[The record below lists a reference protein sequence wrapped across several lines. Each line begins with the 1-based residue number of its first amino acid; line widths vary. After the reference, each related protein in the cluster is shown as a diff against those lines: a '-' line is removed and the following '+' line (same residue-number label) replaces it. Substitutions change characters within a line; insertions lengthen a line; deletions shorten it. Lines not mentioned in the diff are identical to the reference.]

1 MIVFIWNPLS
11 QATVWQCKGELHNNA
26 NIGRSLLLQRFC
38 TILVKPFSTTHPTL
52 FFRQTFPNVMSHEH
66 LFQAFCPFLWTK
78 NDTKICFRHK
88 VLLETWVIGVL
99 MACLQWFSVLSYS
112 PLSSSRKYY
121 TWLIFL
127 YLVMYRNK
135 WKIWSLLCF
144 FIFRPI
150 YFQAVIIGWN
160 TLIKNV
166 YFLSKVCLTQKYIL
180 GLPFFKKS
188 FEPAA
193 LVYSYLWDKLAT
205 KGEIRKWLGCV
216 SYLYTQGNDN
226 SVIMYHIY
234 LYTEENRYSVMVY
247 HIYIYMKID
256 CVC

>member
-144 FIFRPI
+144 
-150 YFQAVIIGWN
+150 
-160 TLIKNV
+160 L
-166 YFLSKVCLTQKYIL
+166 FLCLFTFKLLSL
-180 GLPFFKKS
+180 G
-188 FEPAA
+188 ETH
-193 LVYSYLWDKLAT
+193 W
-205 KGEIRKWLGCV
+205 
-216 SYLYTQGNDN
+216 
-226 SVIMYHIY
+226 
-234 LYTEENRYSVMVY
+234 
-247 HIYIYMKID
+247 
-256 CVC
+256 